1 MQNRLPRS
9 VTTLVW
15 DNSFASVYSKDDS
28 KGAWPTKKW
37 VEKPPKIGGLEKPPK
52 MDGENNGKPY
62 FLGDFPIFL
71 ETPKYFLE
79 FFHPENWGFHEP
91 ILRVAY
97 FFKGVVGSA
106 TK

>member
-15 DNSFASVYSKDDS
+15 DNSFASVYSKDGS
-28 KGAWPTKKW
+28 KGVEWPTKKW
-37 VEKPPKIGGLEKPPK
+37 VGKTPKWMVKIRVPNPMNKWMICGG
-52 MDGENNGKPY
+52 
-62 FLGDFPIFL
+62 FPIFL

-79 FFHPENWGFHEP
+79 VFHPENGGFHEP